1 MGVSFTKRL
10 IGKQDIAWDENGTG
24 NERTYEN
31 PNTGAEYTV
40 TDINAGDLPLK
51 ATTRLALGSGI
62 TDTDSAIAA

>member
-31 PNTGAEYTV
+31 PNTGAEYPV
-40 TDINAGDLPLK
+40 TDINAGDIPLT
-51 ATTRLALGSGI
+51 ASTRTAIGGGVKDVDAALA
-62 TDTDSAIAA
+62 A